1 MEKMTDREQYAPGP
15 ASGAQIRKDGEKWT
29 LILVRELRH
38 PPEKV
43 WQALTDPAHLRE
55 WAPFDAD
62 GSLGTVGT
70 TVKLTTVG
78 APATRVTETTV
89 TRADAPK
96 VLEYN
101 WGGFDMRWELEAL
114 GGGTRLTLSTNIGH
128 RFISMGAAGWHI
140 CFDVL
145 DHLLSGTPIGRIVA
159 GEAMK
164 FGWPRLN
171 SEYARQF
178 GIETP
183 TARLRKQA
191 QEYEEAR
198 EIQQALMPKEI
209 PQMPGLEI
217 SASWRPARIVGGDY
231 FDVFKFGASRLGL
244 CIADVSGKGMPAA
257 LLMSNLQA
265 VVKARAAENSSPKEL
280 VENVNRMMSRNTTE
294 AKFITLFYGLV
305 DVDRKTLQY
314 ANAGH
319 NAPVLTRED
328 GVQVRLEQGGLIVGA
343 FQESVYDQ
351 GEIDL
356 RPGDRLVM
364 FTDGLSEAVDGNGEE
379 FGEERLAEASRCNRQ
394 LSAEAL
400 HRCLLDRV
408 TDFCGGEFEDDA
420 TVLVVAV
427 S

>member
-1 MEKMTDREQYAPGP
+1 MTDREQYTPGP
-15 ASGAQIRKDGEKWT
+15 ASGAEIRKDGEKWT

-38 PPEKV
+38 SPEKV

-55 WAPFDAD
+55 WAPFEAD

-70 TVKLTTVG
+70 VKLTLVG
-78 APATRVTETTV
+78 AATPRVSETTV
-89 TRADAPK
+89 KRAEAPRL
-96 VLEYN
+96 LEYN
-101 WGGFDMRWELEAL
+101 WGGSDLRWELEPL
-114 GGGTRLTLSTNIGH
+114 GSGTRLTLWHNIDR

-145 DHLLSGTPIGRIVA
+145 DRLLSGTPIGRIVA

-164 FGWPRLN
+164 FDWPRLN
-171 SEYARQF
+171 SEYAKQF

-183 TARLRKQA
+183 TGRLRKQV

-217 SASWRPARIVGGDY
+217 SGSWRPARIVGGDY
-231 FDVFKFGASRLGL
+231 FDVFRFGASRLGL

-265 VVKARAAENSSPKEL
+265 VVKALAAENTSPKEL
-280 VENVNRMMSRNTTE
+280 VEKVNRLMSRNTTE
-294 AKFITLFYGLV
+294 AKFITLFYGLL

-364 FTDGLSEAVDGNGEE
+364 FTDGLSEAVDRDGEE
-379 FGEERLAEASRCNRQ
+379 FGEERLAEASRSNRQ